1 MTSTSLERT
10 PQRLTCDPIRLGER
24 PCVSFGVVARMCARI
39 DSQVQGLITAMAQF
53 GAVSALAAAET
64 GSLTKQAHDSS
75 MISHLAASAWR

>member
-1 MTSTSLERT
+1 MLLNATADKLVIK
-10 PQRLTCDPIRLGER
+10 DWYLGSQYHVEEFR
-24 PCVSFGVVARMCARI
+24 FTDGATLL

-75 MISHLAASAWR
+75 MISNLAASAWR